1 MEMSAM
7 WHHFWQYRTRWQ
19 AWDYPQRGHRRFVD
33 LHAAEVNGG
42 LLLPLHL
49 GWWNFQAYDPPQIE
63 PTFPE
68 VMENL
73 GARLIGWDAG
83 ISLTAGVNRDAL
95 RKTPLFRRAVDI
107 LRTCEDL
114 RHANVFDEPSK
125 ARLREPGSE
134 FTLTTNAAGKVRFR
148 RLQSSAHTLAGT
160 EPWTLAWTITNR
172 FASQPLRFRLE
183 ALSGAPTPADTNAIR
198 LADLGRM
205 ESGAWKRAS
214 AEGVSFNVTA
224 AEGAGDFSAVVV
236 ATNAGRAPRHAAWLR
251 VERRFD
257 PPLDL
262 RRHQALR
269 VGVEGDGSGALLVI
283 RLESPRHLAFGAV
296 ADRYATVDFTGTRW
310 LTLVETESARWSD
323 FTWNDGKGLY
333 NVYRETIHFDAIESV
348 SVWLQNLPPDRQI
361 RLRLSPVSAVPMRPA
376 TISNTRLTVAGQTVE
391 LPVSLESGCWIEAN
405 GPDACEVFGPM
416 GEPRG
421 QVTPRGDWPLLP
433 AGAVSVECRCEG
445 GQDAAA
451 RARLTVF
458 SHGEEL

>member
-1 MEMSAM
+1 M
-7 WHHFWQYRTRWQ
+7 
-19 AWDYPQRGHRRFVD
+19 
-33 LHAAEVNGG
+33 
-42 LLLPLHL
+42 
-49 GWWNFQAYDPPQIE
+49 
-63 PTFPE
+63 
-68 VMENL
+68 
-73 GARLIGWDAG
+73 
-83 ISLTAGVNRDAL
+83 
-95 RKTPLFRRAVDI
+95 
-107 LRTCEDL
+107 
-114 RHANVFDEPSK
+114 
-125 ARLREPGSE
+125 
-134 FTLTTNAAGKVRFR
+134 
-148 RLQSSAHTLAGT
+148 

-172 FASQPLRFRLE
+172 FAGQPLRFRLE

-214 AEGVSFNVTA
+214 AEGVSFAVTT

-236 ATNAGRAPRHAAWLR
+236 ATNAGRVPRHAAWLR

-257 PPLDL
+257 PPLEL

-269 VGVEGDGSGALLVI
+269 VGLEGDGSGALLAI

-296 ADRYATVDFTGTRW
+296 ADRYAPVDFTGTRW

-333 NVYRETIHFDAIESV
+333 NVYRETIHFDAVESV
-348 SVWLQNLPPDRQI
+348 SVWLQNLPPDRQT

-391 LPVSLESGCWIEAN
+391 LSVSLESGCWIEAN
-405 GPDACEVFGPM
+405 GPDACLVFGPK

-421 QVTPRGDWPLLP
+421 QVTPRGDWPSLP
-433 AGAVSVECRCEG
+433 AGAVPVELRCEG